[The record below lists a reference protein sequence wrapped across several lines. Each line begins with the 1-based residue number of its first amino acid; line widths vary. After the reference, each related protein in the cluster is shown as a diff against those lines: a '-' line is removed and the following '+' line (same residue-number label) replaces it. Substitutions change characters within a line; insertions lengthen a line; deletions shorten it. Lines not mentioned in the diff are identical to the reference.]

1 MVIFDFDGT
10 LADSAAW
17 FFDVINQ
24 VARRYR
30 FRQTNPEEREALRS
44 LSSREILRALE
55 ISTWKLPFIARHMR
69 GLVARHIDEFPA
81 FPWVSALLSELARQG
96 VIIAIVSSNTE
107 ANIRTVLGP
116 DTAARVSAFGGGA
129 SLFGK
134 ASKFA
139 RMVKRHGLSPSEVV
153 CVGDEVRD
161 ILAARQCGIASI
173 AVTWGL
179 ASEGALAA
187 AQPDALVADVAS
199 LSALLLPSPRG

>member
-17 FFDVINQ
+17 FFDVINE

-30 FRQTNPEEREALRS
+30 FRQTTPEEREALRS
-44 LSSREILRALE
+44 KSTREILRALE
-55 ISTWKLPFIARHMR
+55 ISAWKVPFIARHMR
-69 GLVARHIDEFPA
+69 RRVARHIDEIPA
-81 FPWVSALLSELARQG
+81 FPWVASLFAELERQG
-96 VIIAIVSSNTE
+96 VIIAIVSSNTD

-139 RMVKRHGLSPSEVV
+139 RMVKRHRLSPSDVV

-161 ILAARQCGIASI
+161 IHAARQCGIATI

-179 ASEGALAA
+179 ASESALAA
-187 AQPDALVADVAS
+187 AHPDALVNDIDT
-199 LSALLLPSPRG
+199 LSALLVPR